1 MSTEERTKT
10 PEEMY
15 EEYRQISIDANDYF
29 IESTEKLLSNFY
41 KANVPIKEAENALK
55 VANQSLA
62 FAYRSFPYVQ
72 ILFKWEHE
80 NFPFDDLRLFSQYM
94 PNLYEYEENIIRI
107 YLRTLDL
114 YTKNEEENADSPE
127 KAEKPLT
134 AEENRL
140 FCFFL
145 ENIVKPATTNFI
157 NSIKEGNY
165 RSIREIDNDKT
176 SMKLG
181 RINTKALSKL
191 NEELERPS
199 RDIFLYLKIYST
211 DCNFPQI
218 IEDALK
224 NTFKVEKV
232 FEVSKFEMPLDKIN
246 RTIWNFPISPK
257 EDLTF
262 AMESQADKRKG
273 RELDAAYSI
282 DFSALEE
289 SENIKITK
297 KLTPFDKRVYAAISA
312 IYNAGNTVTSLT
324 QIYFAMGNTS
334 RPPKSSIEHIYNSI
348 IKMIKAHITLD
359 NEDEAK
365 VYNYPHFK
373 YEGNLLPIEM
383 LSNVDIRGKITESA
397 INIFREPPLL
407 SFAKGRKQV
416 TTVPVKLL
424 QSPISKTESN
434 LMLEDYLIYRISK
447 AKATDKDEDKGKNK
461 GKDKDKKDKKP
472 KLSNIIKLETLYRE
486 MEITD
491 RRAKPRLLDKVERCL
506 KYYKELKYIVDYE
519 ITKEEI
525 ILKFKEEENKE
536 ETATA

>member
-1 MSTEERTKT
+1 MITEERTKT

-15 EEYRQISIDANDYF
+15 EEYRQISIDANDQF
-29 IESTEKLLSNFY
+29 IESTKKLLSNFY
-41 KANVPIKEAENALK
+41 KANVLADEVEKALK
-55 VANQSLA
+55 VANQSIV
-62 FAYRSFPYVQ
+62 FAYKSFPYVQ

-107 YLRTLDL
+107 YLRALDL
-114 YTKNEEENADSPE
+114 YTENIEENADNPE

-165 RSIREIDNDKT
+165 RSIREINNDKIPMQLE
-176 SMKLG
+176 S
-181 RINTKALSKL
+181 INPKALSKL

-199 RDIFLYLKIYST
+199 RDIFLYLKIYSI
-211 DCNFPQI
+211 DCNFSQI
-218 IEDALK
+218 IKDTLK
-224 NTFKVEKV
+224 NAFKVEEV

-246 RTIWNFPISPK
+246 RNIWNFPISPK
-257 EDLTF
+257 EALTF
-262 AMESQADKRKG
+262 AMESKADKRKG

-289 SENIKITK
+289 SENIKIAK
-297 KLTPFDKRVYAAISA
+297 KLTPFDKRVYSAISA

-324 QIYFAMGNTS
+324 QIYYAMGNTS
-334 RPPKSSIEHIYNSI
+334 RPSKAILENIYNSI
-348 IKMIKAHITLD
+348 IKMLKAHIKLD

-365 VYNYPHFK
+365 AYNYPHFK
-373 YEGNLLPIEM
+373 YEGNLLPIEL

-407 SFAKGRKQV
+407 SFAKGRNQV

-424 QSPISKTESN
+424 QSPISKTESS

-447 AKATDKDEDKGKNK
+447 AKG
-461 GKDKDKKDKKP
+461 KDKKP
-472 KLSNIIKLETLYRE
+472 KFSNIIKLETLYRE

-491 RRAKPRLLDKVERCL
+491 RRAKPRLLDKVERYL
-506 KYYKELKYIVDYE
+506 EYYKKLKYIVDYE

-525 ILKFKEEENKE
+525 ILKFKEDENEE

>member
-1 MSTEERTKT
+1 MITEERTKT

-29 IESTEKLLSNFY
+29 IESTKKLLSNFY
-41 KANVPIKEAENALK
+41 KANVPVEEAENALK

-62 FAYRSFPYVQ
+62 LAYRSFPYVQ
-72 ILFKWEHE
+72 ILFKWEYE

-94 PNLYEYEENIIRI
+94 PNLYEYEETIIRI

-114 YTKNEEENADSPE
+114 YTENVEENADNPE

-165 RSIREIDNDKT
+165 RSIREINNDKM
-176 SMKLG
+176 SMQLEST
-181 RINTKALSKL
+181 NVKALSKL
-191 NEELERPS
+191 NEELERPT
-199 RDIFLYLKIYST
+199 RDIFLYLKIYSK

-218 IEDALK
+218 IEDTLK

-232 FEVSKFEMPLDKIN
+232 LEVSKFEMPLDKIN

-257 EDLTF
+257 EALTF
-262 AMESQADKRKG
+262 AMESKADRRKG

-324 QIYFAMGNTS
+324 QIYYAMGNTS
-334 RPPKSSIEHIYNSI
+334 RPSKALLENIYNSI
-348 IKMIKAHITLD
+348 VKMLKAYITLD

-365 VYNYPHFK
+365 VYNYPHFT
-373 YEGNLLPIEM
+373 YEGSLLPIEM
-383 LSNVDIRGKITESA
+383 LSNVDIKGKITESA
-397 INIFREPPLL
+397 INIFREPPVL
-407 SFAKGRKQV
+407 SYAKGRNQV

-424 QSPISKTESN
+424 QSPINKTEAS
-434 LMLEDYLIYRISK
+434 LMLEDYLIYRIAK
-447 AKATDKDEDKGKNK
+447 AKPG
-461 GKDKDKKDKKP
+461 KDKKP
-472 KLSNIIKLETLYRE
+472 KLSNIIKLDTLYE
-486 MEITD
+486 KMGITD
-491 RRAKPRLLDKVERCL
+491 RRAKPRLLEKVDRYLDYYKKVE
-506 KYYKELKYIVDYE
+506 YIVDYK

-525 ILKFKEEENKE
+525 ILEFKKSESEEKDE

>member
-1 MSTEERTKT
+1 MITETKERPTT
-10 PEEMY
+10 AEEMY

-29 IESTEKLLSNFY
+29 IESTKKLLSNFY
-41 KANVPIKEAENALK
+41 KANVPAEESKNALK

-62 FAYRSFPYVQ
+62 FAYRGFPYVQ
-72 ILFKWEHE
+72 ILFKWEYE

-94 PNLYEYEENIIRI
+94 PNLYEYEESIIRI
-107 YLRTLDL
+107 YLNTIDL
-114 YTKNEEENADSPE
+114 YTENVEENADNPE
-127 KAEKPLT
+127 KAEKSLT

-165 RSIREIDNDKT
+165 RSIREINNDKM
-176 SMKLG
+176 SMQLEST
-181 RINTKALSKL
+181 NVKALSKL
-191 NEELERPS
+191 NEELERPT
-199 RDIFLYLKIYST
+199 RDIFLYLKIYSK

-218 IEDALK
+218 IEDTLK

-257 EDLTF
+257 EALTF
-262 AMESQADKRKG
+262 AMESKADKRKG

-312 IYNAGNTVTSLT
+312 IYNAGNKVTSLT
-324 QIYFAMGNTS
+324 QIYYAMGNTS
-334 RPPKSSIEHIYNSI
+334 RPSKAILENIYNSI
-348 IKMIKAHITLD
+348 IKMLKAHIKLD

-365 VYNYPHFK
+365 SYNYPHFK

-383 LSNVDIRGKITESA
+383 LSNVDIKGKITESA
-397 INIFREPPLL
+397 IHIFREPPLI
-407 SFAKGRKQV
+407 SFAKGHGNQL
-416 TTVPVKLL
+416 TTVPIKLL
-424 QSPISKTESN
+424 QSPISKTEAN
-434 LMLEDYLIYRISK
+434 LMLEDYLIYRIAK
-447 AKATDKDEDKGKNK
+447 AKPG
-461 GKDKDKKDKKP
+461 KDKKP
-472 KLSNIIKLETLYRE
+472 KLSNIIKLDTLYE
-486 MEITD
+486 KMGITD
-491 RRAKPRLLDKVERCL
+491 RRAKPRLLEKVDRYLDYYKKVE
-506 KYYKELKYIVDYE
+506 YIVDYK

-525 ILKFKEEENKE
+525 ILEFKKSESEEKDK

>member
-1 MSTEERTKT
+1 MITATKERPTVAELMQKHRQGIFAAHNKRLEDVDRRVGNRAELKEKELKLATESLIFDYICLPYFEKCLEWKCDNFSSADAEFSNVAPWELTKDIVLPYIYSIWGQT
-10 PEEMY
+10 ISDSEYLFQQYGKHPE
-15 EEYRQISIDANDYF
+15 Q
-29 IESTEKLLSNFY
+29 
-41 KANVPIKEAENALK
+41 
-55 VANQSLA
+55 
-62 FAYRSFPYVQ
+62 
-72 ILFKWEHE
+72 
-80 NFPFDDLRLFSQYM
+80 
-94 PNLYEYEENIIRI
+94 
-107 YLRTLDL
+107 
-114 YTKNEEENADSPE
+114 
-127 KAEKPLT
+127 AEKPLT
-134 AEENRL
+134 DSETEL
-140 FCFFL
+140 FMSYL
-145 ENIVKPATTNFI
+145 EDVAKPALSEMLEDIRASKYKTLNEI
-157 NSIKEGNY
+157 EKE
-165 RSIREIDNDKT
+165 I
-176 SMKLG
+176 
-181 RINTKALSKL
+181 INTF
-191 NEELERPS
+191 PDITF
-199 RDIFLYLKIYST
+199 RDILDDEEKWKTFLSISSEQNKPHNDLNDLLIKYAKLSGFSDRIHKKDAFKI
-211 DCNFPQI
+211 
-218 IEDALK
+218 
-224 NTFKVEKV
+224 EKV
-232 FEVSKFEMPLDKIN
+232 FEVSKLEMPLDKLN

-257 EDLTF
+257 EELTF
-262 AMESQADKRKG
+262 AMESRADRRKG

-312 IYNAGNTVTSLT
+312 IYNAGNAVASLT

-407 SFAKGRKQV
+407 SFAKGRNQV

-424 QSPISKTESN
+424 QSPISKTESS

-447 AKATDKDEDKGKNK
+447 AKLKG
-461 GKDKDKKDKKP
+461 KDKKP
-472 KLSNIIKLETLYRE
+472 KFSNIIKLETLYRE

-491 RRAKPRLLDKVERCL
+491 RRAKPRLLDKVERYL
-506 KYYKELKYIVDYE
+506 EYYKKIKYIVDYE

-525 ILKFKEEENKE
+525 ILKFKEDENKE